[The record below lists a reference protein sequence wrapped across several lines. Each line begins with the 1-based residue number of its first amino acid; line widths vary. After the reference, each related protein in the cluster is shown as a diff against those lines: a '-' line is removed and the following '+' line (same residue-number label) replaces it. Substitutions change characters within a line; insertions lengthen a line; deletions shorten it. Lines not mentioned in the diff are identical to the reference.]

1 MVFNT
6 SGGRNT
12 IMLGLLELQTQIRE
26 GKLLPFY
33 IFTGEEIE
41 LQNIYLKQMG
51 NVIRID
57 KVADVYNKITSKLI
71 SGKFAVYVVRDDM
84 DFIKSEKTWSSI
96 SDKIRNAVLVVQ
108 VTTPSK
114 CKKFIKELNDCA
126 VEFNHMTTKQL
137 LNVVN
142 IDASVSNKQYFIEA
156 CNNDLNTINNYLDI
170 FKRAG
175 IKELNKKIVDEYI
188 STKEEVTVFQLADA
202 IMKKDE
208 QLTFRLLDQLLED
221 KNNVMGII
229 YAIYSQLHKC
239 VLVEGYRGEKD
250 IAKVTGINSWIC
262 NNILRDNRIQ
272 PAKLLTALRL
282 VQKYDKGI
290 KTGKYDTVIACYSLI
305 IEILSCC

>member
-1 MVFNT
+1 
-6 SGGRNT
+6 
-12 IMLGLLELQTQIRE
+12 MLGLLDLQTQIRE
-26 GKLLPFY
+26 GSLLPFY

-51 NVIRID
+51 NVIRVGR
-57 KVADVYNKITSKLI
+57 VADIYNKITSKLI

-96 SDKIRNAVLVVQ
+96 SDRIRNVVLVIQ
-108 VTTPSK
+108 VTTPNK
-114 CKKFIKELNDCA
+114 CKKFIKELNDCV

-142 IDASVSNKQYFIEA
+142 MDCSVSNKQYFIEA

-188 STKEEVTVFQLADA
+188 PTKEDVTVFQLADA
-202 IMKKDE
+202 VMRKDE
-208 QLTFRLLDQLLED
+208 QLTFKLLDQLLED

-239 VLVEGYRGEKD
+239 VLVEGYRGEKN
-250 IAKVTGINSWIC
+250 ISKVTGINSWIC
-262 NNILRDNRIQ
+262 NNILRDNRIE
-272 PAKLLTALRL
+272 PSKLLTALRL

-290 KTGKYDTVIACYSLI
+290 KTGKYDGVMACYSLI
-305 IEILSCC
+305 VEILSCC

>member
-1 MVFNT
+1 
-6 SGGRNT
+6 
-12 IMLGLLELQTQIRE
+12 MLGLLDLQTQIRE
-26 GKLLPFY
+26 GSLLPFY

-51 NVIRID
+51 NVIRVD
-57 KVADVYNKITSKLI
+57 RVADIYNKITSKLI

-84 DFIKSEKTWSSI
+84 DFIKSEKTWGSI
-96 SDKIRNAVLVVQ
+96 SDRIRNAVLVIQ
-108 VTTPSK
+108 VTTPNK
-114 CKKFIKELNDCA
+114 CKKFIKELNDCV

-142 IDASVSNKQYFIEA
+142 MDCSVSNKQYFIEA

-170 FKRAG
+170 FKRVG

-188 STKEEVTVFQLADA
+188 PTKEDVTVFQLADA
-202 IMKKDE
+202 VMRKDE
-208 QLTFRLLDQLLED
+208 QLTFKLLDQLLED

-250 IAKVTGINSWIC
+250 IAKITGVNSWIC
-262 NNILRDNRIQ
+262 NNILRYNRIE
-272 PAKLLTALRL
+272 PSKLLTALRL

-290 KTGKYDTVIACYSLI
+290 KTGKYDGVMACYSLI
-305 IEILSCC
+305 VEILSCC

>member
-1 MVFNT
+1 
-6 SGGRNT
+6 
-12 IMLGLLELQTQIRE
+12 MLGLLDLQTQIRE
-26 GKLLPFY
+26 GSLLPFY

-51 NVIRID
+51 DVIRVD
-57 KVADVYNKITSKLI
+57 RVADIYNKITSKLI

-84 DFIKSEKTWSSI
+84 DFIKSEKTWGSI
-96 SDKIRNAVLVVQ
+96 SDRIRNAVLVIQ
-108 VTTPSK
+108 VTTPNK
-114 CKKFIKELNDCA
+114 CKKFIKDLNDCV

-142 IDASVSNKQYFIEA
+142 MDCSVSNKQYFIEA

-188 STKEEVTVFQLADA
+188 PTKEDVTVFQLADA
-202 IMKKDE
+202 VMRKDE
-208 QLTFRLLDQLLED
+208 QLTFKLLDQLLED

-250 IAKVTGINSWIC
+250 IAKITGINSWIC
-262 NNILRDNRIQ
+262 NNILRYNRIE
-272 PAKLLTALRL
+272 PPKLLTALRL

>member
-1 MVFNT
+1 
-6 SGGRNT
+6 
-12 IMLGLLELQTQIRE
+12 MLGLLDLQTQIRE
-26 GKLLPFY
+26 GSLLPFY

-51 NVIRID
+51 NVIRVD
-57 KVADVYNKITSKLI
+57 RVADIYNKITSKLI

-96 SDKIRNAVLVVQ
+96 SDRIRNAVLVIQ
-108 VTTPSK
+108 VTTPNK
-114 CKKFIKELNDCA
+114 CKKFIKELNDCV

-142 IDASVSNKQYFIEA
+142 MDCSVSNKQYFIEA

-188 STKEEVTVFQLADA
+188 PTKEDVTVFQLADA
-202 IMKKDE
+202 VMRKDE

-239 VLVEGYRGEKD
+239 VLVEGYRGEKN
-250 IAKVTGINSWIC
+250 ISKVTGINSWIC
-262 NNILRDNRIQ
+262 NNILRDNGIE
-272 PAKLLTALRL
+272 PSKLLTALRL

-290 KTGKYDTVIACYSLI
+290 KTGKYDGVMACYSLI
-305 IEILSCC
+305 VEILSCC

>member
-1 MVFNT
+1 
-6 SGGRNT
+6 
-12 IMLGLLELQTQIRE
+12 MLGLLDLQTQIRE
-26 GKLLPFY
+26 GSLLPFY

-51 NVIRID
+51 DVIRVD
-57 KVADVYNKITSKLI
+57 RVADIYNKITSKLI

-84 DFIKSEKTWSSI
+84 DFIKSEKTWGSI
-96 SDKIRNAVLVVQ
+96 SDRIRNAVLVIQ
-108 VTTPSK
+108 VTTPNK
-114 CKKFIKELNDCA
+114 CKKFIKELNDCV

-142 IDASVSNKQYFIEA
+142 MDCSVSNKQYFIEA

-188 STKEEVTVFQLADA
+188 PTKEDVTVFQLADA
-202 IMKKDE
+202 VMRKDE

-239 VLVEGYRGEKD
+239 VLVEGYRGEKN
-250 IAKVTGINSWIC
+250 ISKVTGINSWIC
-262 NNILRDNRIQ
+262 NNILRDNRIE
-272 PAKLLTALRL
+272 PPKLLTALRL

-290 KTGKYDTVIACYSLI
+290 KTGKYDGVMACYSLI
-305 IEILSCC
+305 VEILSCC

>member
-1 MVFNT
+1 
-6 SGGRNT
+6 
-12 IMLGLLELQTQIRE
+12 MLGLLDLQTQIRE
-26 GKLLPFY
+26 GSLLPFY

-51 NVIRID
+51 NVIRVD
-57 KVADVYNKITSKLI
+57 RVADIYNKITSKLI

-84 DFIKSEKTWSSI
+84 DFIKSEKTWGSI
-96 SDKIRNAVLVVQ
+96 SDRIRNAVLVIQ
-108 VTTPSK
+108 VTTPNK
-114 CKKFIKELNDCA
+114 CKKFIKELNDCV

-142 IDASVSNKQYFIEA
+142 MDCSVSNKQYFIEA

-188 STKEEVTVFQLADA
+188 PTKEDVTVFQLADA
-202 IMKKDE
+202 VMRKDE
-208 QLTFRLLDQLLED
+208 QLTFKLLGQLLED

-239 VLVEGYRGEKD
+239 VLVEGYRGEKN
-250 IAKVTGINSWIC
+250 ISKVTGINSWIC
-262 NNILRDNRIQ
+262 NNILRDNRIE
-272 PAKLLTALRL
+272 PPKLLTALRL

-290 KTGKYDTVIACYSLI
+290 KTGKYDGVMACYSLI
-305 IEILSCC
+305 VEILSCC

>member
-1 MVFNT
+1 
-6 SGGRNT
+6 
-12 IMLGLLELQTQIRE
+12 MLGLLDLQTQIRE
-26 GKLLPFY
+26 GSLLPFY

-51 NVIRID
+51 NVIRVD
-57 KVADVYNKITSKLI
+57 RVADIYNKITSKLI

-96 SDKIRNAVLVVQ
+96 SDRIRNAVLVIQ
-108 VTTPSK
+108 VTTPNK
-114 CKKFIKELNDCA
+114 CKKFIKELNDCV

-142 IDASVSNKQYFIEA
+142 MDCSVSNKQYFIEA

-188 STKEEVTVFQLADA
+188 VTKEDVTVFQLADA
-202 IMKKDE
+202 VMRKDE
-208 QLTFRLLDQLLED
+208 QLTFKLLDQLLED

-239 VLVEGYRGEKD
+239 VLVEGYRGEKN
-250 IAKVTGINSWIC
+250 ISKVTGINSWIC
-262 NNILRDNRIQ
+262 NNILRDNRIE
-272 PAKLLTALRL
+272 PPKLLTALRL

-290 KTGKYDTVIACYSLI
+290 KTGKYDGVIACYSLI
-305 IEILSCC
+305 VEILSCC

>member
-1 MVFNT
+1 
-6 SGGRNT
+6 
-12 IMLGLLELQTQIRE
+12 MLGLLDLQTQIRE
-26 GKLLPFY
+26 GSLLPFY

-51 NVIRID
+51 HVIRVD
-57 KVADVYNKITSKLI
+57 RVADIYNKITSKLI

-96 SDKIRNAVLVVQ
+96 SDRIRNVVLVIQ
-108 VTTPSK
+108 VTTPNK
-114 CKKFIKELNDCA
+114 CKKFIKELNDCV

-142 IDASVSNKQYFIEA
+142 MDCSVSNKQYFIEA

-188 STKEEVTVFQLADA
+188 PTKEDVTVFQLADA
-202 IMKKDE
+202 VMRKDE
-208 QLTFRLLDQLLED
+208 QLTFKLLDQLLED

-239 VLVEGYRGEKD
+239 VLVEGYRGEKN
-250 IAKVTGINSWIC
+250 ISKVTGINSWIC
-262 NNILRDNRIQ
+262 NNILRDNRIE
-272 PAKLLTALRL
+272 PSKLLTALRL

-290 KTGKYDTVIACYSLI
+290 KTGKYDGVMACYSLI
-305 IEILSCC
+305 VEILSCC

>member
-1 MVFNT
+1 
-6 SGGRNT
+6 
-12 IMLGLLELQTQIRE
+12 MLGLLDLQTQIRE
-26 GKLLPFY
+26 GSLLPFY

-51 NVIRID
+51 NVIRVD
-57 KVADVYNKITSKLI
+57 RVADIYNKITSKLI

-96 SDKIRNAVLVVQ
+96 SDRIRNVVLVIQ
-108 VTTPSK
+108 VTTPNK
-114 CKKFIKELNDCA
+114 CKKFIKELNDCV

-142 IDASVSNKQYFIEA
+142 MDCSVSNKQYFIEA

-188 STKEEVTVFQLADA
+188 PTKEDVTVFQLADA
-202 IMKKDE
+202 VMRKDE
-208 QLTFRLLDQLLED
+208 QLTFRLLDRLLED

-239 VLVEGYRGEKD
+239 VLVEGYRGEKN
-250 IAKVTGINSWIC
+250 ISKVTGINSWIC
-262 NNILRDNRIQ
+262 NNILRDNRIE
-272 PAKLLTALRL
+272 PSKLLTALRL

-290 KTGKYDTVIACYSLI
+290 KTGKYDGVIACYSLI
-305 IEILSCC
+305 VEILSCC

>member
-1 MVFNT
+1 
-6 SGGRNT
+6 
-12 IMLGLLELQTQIRE
+12 MLGLLDLQTQIRK
-26 GKLLPFY
+26 GSLLPFY

-51 NVIRID
+51 NVIRVD
-57 KVADVYNKITSKLI
+57 RVADIYNKITSKLI

-84 DFIKSEKTWSSI
+84 DFIKSEKTWGSI
-96 SDKIRNAVLVVQ
+96 SDRIRNAVLVIQ
-108 VTTPSK
+108 VTTPNK
-114 CKKFIKELNDCA
+114 CKKFIKELNDCV

-142 IDASVSNKQYFIEA
+142 MDCSVSNKQYFIEA

-170 FKRAG
+170 FKRVG

-188 STKEEVTVFQLADA
+188 PTKEDVTVFQLADA
-202 IMKKDE
+202 VMRKDE

-239 VLVEGYRGEKD
+239 VLVEGYRGEKN
-250 IAKVTGINSWIC
+250 ISKVTGINSWIC
-262 NNILRDNRIQ
+262 NNILRDNRIE
-272 PAKLLTALRL
+272 PSKLLTALRL

-290 KTGKYDTVIACYSLI
+290 KTGKYDGVMACYSLI
-305 IEILSCC
+305 VEILSCC

>member
-1 MVFNT
+1 
-6 SGGRNT
+6 
-12 IMLGLLELQTQIRE
+12 MLGLLDLQTQIRE
-26 GKLLPFY
+26 GSLLPFY

-51 NVIRID
+51 NVIRVD
-57 KVADVYNKITSKLI
+57 RVADIYNKITSKLI
-71 SGKFAVYVVRDDM
+71 SGKFTVYVVRDDM

-96 SDKIRNAVLVVQ
+96 SDRIRNVVLVIQ
-108 VTTPSK
+108 VTTPNK
-114 CKKFIKELNDCA
+114 CKKFIKELNDCV

-142 IDASVSNKQYFIEA
+142 MDCSVSNKQYFIEA

-188 STKEEVTVFQLADA
+188 PTKEDVTVFQLADA
-202 IMKKDE
+202 VMRKDE
-208 QLTFRLLDQLLED
+208 QLTFKLLDQLLED

-239 VLVEGYRGEKD
+239 VLVEGYRGEKN
-250 IAKVTGINSWIC
+250 ISKVTGINSWIC
-262 NNILRDNRIQ
+262 NNILRDNRIE
-272 PAKLLTALRL
+272 PPKLLTALRL

-290 KTGKYDTVIACYSLI
+290 KTGKYDGVMACYSLI
-305 IEILSCC
+305 VEILSCC

>member
-1 MVFNT
+1 
-6 SGGRNT
+6 
-12 IMLGLLELQTQIRE
+12 MLGLLDLQTQIRE
-26 GKLLPFY
+26 GSLLPFY

-51 NVIRID
+51 NVIRVD
-57 KVADVYNKITSKLI
+57 RVADIYNKITSKLI

-84 DFIKSEKTWSSI
+84 DFIKSEKTWVSI
-96 SDKIRNAVLVVQ
+96 SDRIRNAVLVIQ
-108 VTTPSK
+108 VTTPNK
-114 CKKFIKELNDCA
+114 CKKFIKELNDCV

-142 IDASVSNKQYFIEA
+142 MDCSVSNKQYFIEA

-188 STKEEVTVFQLADA
+188 PTKEDVTVFQLADA
-202 IMKKDE
+202 VMRKDE

-239 VLVEGYRGEKD
+239 VLVEGYRGEKN
-250 IAKVTGINSWIC
+250 ISKVTGINSWIC
-262 NNILRDNRIQ
+262 NNILRDNRIE
-272 PAKLLTALRL
+272 PPKLLTALRL

-290 KTGKYDTVIACYSLI
+290 KTGKYDGVMACYSLI
-305 IEILSCC
+305 VEILSCC

>member
-1 MVFNT
+1 
-6 SGGRNT
+6 
-12 IMLGLLELQTQIRE
+12 MLGLLDLQTQIRE
-26 GKLLPFY
+26 GSLLPFY

-41 LQNIYLKQMG
+41 LQNIYLKQMS
-51 NVIRID
+51 NVIRVD
-57 KVADVYNKITSKLI
+57 RVADIYNKITSKLI

-96 SDKIRNAVLVVQ
+96 SDRIRNAVLVIQ
-108 VTTPSK
+108 VTTPNK
-114 CKKFIKELNDCA
+114 CKKFIKELNDCV

-142 IDASVSNKQYFIEA
+142 MDCSVSNKQYFIEA

-170 FKRAG
+170 FKRVG

-188 STKEEVTVFQLADA
+188 PTKEDVTVFQLADA
-202 IMKKDE
+202 VMRKDE

-239 VLVEGYRGEKD
+239 VLVEGYRGEKN
-250 IAKVTGINSWIC
+250 ISKVTGINSWIC
-262 NNILRDNRIQ
+262 NNILRDNRIE
-272 PAKLLTALRL
+272 PSKLLTALRL

-290 KTGKYDTVIACYSLI
+290 KTGKYDGVIACYSLI
-305 IEILSCC
+305 VEILSCC

>member
-1 MVFNT
+1 
-6 SGGRNT
+6 
-12 IMLGLLELQTQIRE
+12 MLGLLDLQTQIRE
-26 GKLLPFY
+26 GSLLPFY
-33 IFTGEEIE
+33 VFTGEEIE

-51 NVIRID
+51 DVIRVD
-57 KVADVYNKITSKLI
+57 RVADIYNKITSKLI

-84 DFIKSEKTWSSI
+84 DFIKSEKTWGSI
-96 SDKIRNAVLVVQ
+96 SDRIRNAVLVIQ
-108 VTTPSK
+108 VTTPNK
-114 CKKFIKELNDCA
+114 CKKFIKELNDCV

-142 IDASVSNKQYFIEA
+142 MDCSVSNKQYFIEA

-188 STKEEVTVFQLADA
+188 PTKEDVTVFQLADA
-202 IMKKDE
+202 VMRKDE
-208 QLTFRLLDQLLED
+208 QVTFKLLDQLLED

-239 VLVEGYRGEKD
+239 VLVEGYRGEKN
-250 IAKVTGINSWIC
+250 ISKVTGINSWIC
-262 NNILRDNRIQ
+262 NNILRDNRIE
-272 PAKLLTALRL
+272 PSKLLTALRL

-290 KTGKYDTVIACYSLI
+290 KTGKYNGVMACYSLI
-305 IEILSCC
+305 VEILSCC

>member
-1 MVFNT
+1 
-6 SGGRNT
+6 
-12 IMLGLLELQTQIRE
+12 MLGLLDLQTQIRE
-26 GKLLPFY
+26 GSLLPFY

-51 NVIRID
+51 DVIRVD
-57 KVADVYNKITSKLI
+57 RVADIYNKITSKLI

-84 DFIKSEKTWSSI
+84 DFIKSEKTWGSI
-96 SDKIRNAVLVVQ
+96 SDRIRNAVLVIQ

-114 CKKFIKELNDCA
+114 CKKFLKELNDCV

-142 IDASVSNKQYFIEA
+142 MDCSVSNKQYFIEA

-188 STKEEVTVFQLADA
+188 PTKEDVTVFQLADA
-202 IMKKDE
+202 VMRKDE

-239 VLVEGYRGEKD
+239 VLVEGYRGEKN
-250 IAKVTGINSWIC
+250 ISKVTGINSWIC
-262 NNILRDNRIQ
+262 NNILRDNRIE
-272 PAKLLTALRL
+272 PPKLLTALRL

-290 KTGKYDTVIACYSLI
+290 KTGKYDGVIACYSLI
-305 IEILSCC
+305 VEILSCC

>member
-1 MVFNT
+1 
-6 SGGRNT
+6 
-12 IMLGLLELQTQIRE
+12 MLGLLDLQTQIRE
-26 GKLLPFY
+26 GSLLPFY

-51 NVIRID
+51 NVIRVD
-57 KVADVYNKITSKLI
+57 RVADIYNKITSKLI

-96 SDKIRNAVLVVQ
+96 SDRIRNVVLVIQ
-108 VTTPSK
+108 VTTPNK
-114 CKKFIKELNDCA
+114 CKKFIKELNDCV

-142 IDASVSNKQYFIEA
+142 MDCSVSNKQYFIEA

-170 FKRAG
+170 FKRVG

-188 STKEEVTVFQLADA
+188 PTKEDVTVFQLADA
-202 IMKKDE
+202 VMRKDE
-208 QLTFRLLDQLLED
+208 QLTFKLLDQLLED

-239 VLVEGYRGEKD
+239 VLVEGYRGEKN
-250 IAKVTGINSWIC
+250 ISKVTGINSWIC
-262 NNILRDNRIQ
+262 NNILRDNRIE
-272 PAKLLTALRL
+272 PSKLLTALRL

-290 KTGKYDTVIACYSLI
+290 KTGKYDGVMACYSLI
-305 IEILSCC
+305 VEILSCC

>member
-1 MVFNT
+1 
-6 SGGRNT
+6 
-12 IMLGLLELQTQIRE
+12 MLGLLDLQTQIRE
-26 GKLLPFY
+26 GSLLPFY

-51 NVIRID
+51 NVIRVD
-57 KVADVYNKITSKLI
+57 RVADIYNKITSKLI

-84 DFIKSEKTWSSI
+84 DFIKSEKTWVSI
-96 SDKIRNAVLVVQ
+96 SDRIRNAVLVIQ
-108 VTTPSK
+108 VTTPNK
-114 CKKFIKELNDCA
+114 CKKFIKELNDCV

-142 IDASVSNKQYFIEA
+142 MDCSVSNKQYFIEA

-188 STKEEVTVFQLADA
+188 PTKEDVTVFQLADA
-202 IMKKDE
+202 VMRKDE
-208 QLTFRLLDQLLED
+208 QLTFKLLDRLLED

-239 VLVEGYRGEKD
+239 VLVEGYRGEKN
-250 IAKVTGINSWIC
+250 ISKVTGINSWIC
-262 NNILRDNRIQ
+262 NNILRDNRIE
-272 PAKLLTALRL
+272 PSKLLTGLRL

-290 KTGKYDTVIACYSLI
+290 KTGKYDGVMACYSLI
-305 IEILSCC
+305 VEILSCC

>member
-1 MVFNT
+1 
-6 SGGRNT
+6 
-12 IMLGLLELQTQIRE
+12 MLGLLDLQTQIRE
-26 GKLLPFY
+26 GSLLPFY

-51 NVIRID
+51 DVIRVD
-57 KVADVYNKITSKLI
+57 RVADIYNKITSKLI

-84 DFIKSEKTWSSI
+84 DFIKSEKTWGSI
-96 SDKIRNAVLVVQ
+96 SDRIRNAVLVIQ
-108 VTTPSK
+108 VTTPNK
-114 CKKFIKELNDCA
+114 CKKFIKDLNDCV

-142 IDASVSNKQYFIEA
+142 MDCSVSNKQYFIEA

-188 STKEEVTVFQLADA
+188 ATKEDVTVFQLADA
-202 IMKKDE
+202 VMRKDE
-208 QLTFRLLDQLLED
+208 QLTFKLLDQLLED

-239 VLVEGYRGEKD
+239 VLVEGYRGEKN
-250 IAKVTGINSWIC
+250 ISKVTGINSWIC
-262 NNILRDNRIQ
+262 NNILRDNRIE
-272 PAKLLTALRL
+272 PPKLLTALRL

-290 KTGKYDTVIACYSLI
+290 KTGKYDGVIACYSLLV
-305 IEILSCC
+305 EILSCC

>member
-1 MVFNT
+1 
-6 SGGRNT
+6 
-12 IMLGLLELQTQIRE
+12 MLGLLDLQTQIRE
-26 GKLLPFY
+26 GSLLPFY

-51 NVIRID
+51 NVIRVD
-57 KVADVYNKITSKLI
+57 RVADIYNKITSKLI

-96 SDKIRNAVLVVQ
+96 SDRIRNAVLVIQ
-108 VTTPSK
+108 VTTPNK
-114 CKKFIKELNDCA
+114 CKKFIKELNDCV

-142 IDASVSNKQYFIEA
+142 MDCSVSNKQYFIEA

-170 FKRAG
+170 FKRVG

-188 STKEEVTVFQLADA
+188 PTKEDVTVFQLADA
-202 IMKKDE
+202 VMRKDE
-208 QLTFRLLDQLLED
+208 QLTFKLLDQLLED

-239 VLVEGYRGEKD
+239 VLVEGYRGEKN
-250 IAKVTGINSWIC
+250 ISKVTGINSWIC
-262 NNILRDNRIQ
+262 NNILRDNRIE
-272 PAKLLTALRL
+272 PSKLLTALRL

-290 KTGKYDTVIACYSLI
+290 KTGKYDGVMACYSLI
-305 IEILSCC
+305 VEILSCC

>member
-1 MVFNT
+1 
-6 SGGRNT
+6 
-12 IMLGLLELQTQIRE
+12 MLGLLDLQTQIRE
-26 GKLLPFY
+26 GSLLPFY
-33 IFTGEEIE
+33 VFTGEEIE

-51 NVIRID
+51 DVIRVD
-57 KVADVYNKITSKLI
+57 RVADIYNKITSKLI

-84 DFIKSEKTWSSI
+84 DFIKSEKTWGSI
-96 SDKIRNAVLVVQ
+96 SDRIRNAVLVIQ
-108 VTTPSK
+108 VTTPNK
-114 CKKFIKELNDCA
+114 CKKFIKDLNDCV

-142 IDASVSNKQYFIEA
+142 MDCSVSNKQYFIEA

-188 STKEEVTVFQLADA
+188 PTKEDVTVFQLADA
-202 IMKKDE
+202 VMRKDE
-208 QLTFRLLDQLLED
+208 QVTFKLLDQLLED

-239 VLVEGYRGEKD
+239 VLVEGYRGEKN
-250 IAKVTGINSWIC
+250 ISKVTGINSWIC
-262 NNILRDNRIQ
+262 NNILRDNRIE
-272 PAKLLTALRL
+272 PSKLLTALRL

-290 KTGKYDTVIACYSLI
+290 KTGKYDGVMACYSLI
-305 IEILSCC
+305 VEILSCC

>member
-1 MVFNT
+1 
-6 SGGRNT
+6 
-12 IMLGLLELQTQIRE
+12 MLGLLDLQTQIRE
-26 GKLLPFY
+26 GSLLPFY

-41 LQNIYLKQMG
+41 LQNIYLKQMS
-51 NVIRID
+51 NVIRVD
-57 KVADVYNKITSKLI
+57 RVADIYNKITSKLI

-84 DFIKSEKTWSSI
+84 DFIKSEKTWGSI
-96 SDKIRNAVLVVQ
+96 SDRIRNAVLVIQ
-108 VTTPSK
+108 VTTPNK
-114 CKKFIKELNDCA
+114 CKKFIKELNDCV

-142 IDASVSNKQYFIEA
+142 MDCSVSNKQYFIEA

-188 STKEEVTVFQLADA
+188 PTKEDVTVFQLADA
-202 IMKKDE
+202 VMRKDE

-239 VLVEGYRGEKD
+239 VLVEGYRGEKN
-250 IAKVTGINSWIC
+250 ISKVTGINSWIC
-262 NNILRDNRIQ
+262 NNILRDNRIE
-272 PAKLLTALRL
+272 PSKLLTALRL

-290 KTGKYDTVIACYSLI
+290 KTGKYDGVIACYSLI
-305 IEILSCC
+305 VEILSCC

>member
-1 MVFNT
+1 
-6 SGGRNT
+6 
-12 IMLGLLELQTQIRE
+12 MLGLLDLQTQIRE
-26 GKLLPFY
+26 GSLLPFY

-51 NVIRID
+51 NVIRVD
-57 KVADVYNKITSKLI
+57 RVADIYNKITSKLI
-71 SGKFAVYVVRDDM
+71 SGKFIVYVVRDDM

-96 SDKIRNAVLVVQ
+96 SDRIRNAVLVIQ
-108 VTTPSK
+108 VTTPNK
-114 CKKFIKELNDCA
+114 CKKFIKELNDCV

-142 IDASVSNKQYFIEA
+142 MDCSVSNKQYFIEA

-188 STKEEVTVFQLADA
+188 PTKEDVTVFQLADA
-202 IMKKDE
+202 VMRKDE
-208 QLTFRLLDQLLED
+208 QLTFKLLDQLLED

-239 VLVEGYRGEKD
+239 VLVEGYRGEKN
-250 IAKVTGINSWIC
+250 ISKVTGINSWIC
-262 NNILRDNRIQ
+262 NNILRDNRIE
-272 PAKLLTALRL
+272 PPKLLTALRL

-290 KTGKYDTVIACYSLI
+290 KTGKYDGVMACYSLI
-305 IEILSCC
+305 VEILSCC

>member
-1 MVFNT
+1 
-6 SGGRNT
+6 
-12 IMLGLLELQTQIRE
+12 MLGLLDLQGQIRE
-26 GKLLPFY
+26 GNLLPFY

-51 NVIRID
+51 NVVRID
-57 KVADVYNKITSKLI
+57 RVADIYNKITSKLI

-84 DFIKSEKTWSSI
+84 DFIKSEKTWGSI
-96 SDKIRNAVLVVQ
+96 SNKIRNAVLVVQ

-114 CKKFIKELNDCA
+114 CKKFIKELNNCV

-142 IDASVSNKQYFIEA
+142 MDCSVSNKQYFIEA
-156 CNNDLNTINNYLDI
+156 CNNDLNTINNYMDI
-170 FKRAG
+170 FKRSG

-188 STKEEVTVFQLADA
+188 PTKEEVTVFQLADA

-221 KNNVMGII
+221 KNNAMGII

-239 VLVEGYRGEKD
+239 VLVEGYRGEED
-250 IAKVTGINSWIC
+250 IAKITGINSWIC
-262 NNILRDNRIQ
+262 NNILRYNRIE

-282 VQKYDKGI
+282 VQKYDQGV
-290 KTGKYDTVIACYSLI
+290 KTGKYEGVVACYSLI
-305 IEILSCC
+305 IEILSYC

>member
-1 MVFNT
+1 
-6 SGGRNT
+6 
-12 IMLGLLELQTQIRE
+12 MLGLLDLQTQIRE
-26 GKLLPFY
+26 GSLLPFY
-33 IFTGEEIE
+33 VFTGEEIE

-51 NVIRID
+51 DVIRVD
-57 KVADVYNKITSKLI
+57 RVADIYNKITSKLI

-84 DFIKSEKTWSSI
+84 DFIKSEKTWGSI
-96 SDKIRNAVLVVQ
+96 SDRIRNAVLVIQ
-108 VTTPSK
+108 VTTPNK
-114 CKKFIKELNDCA
+114 CKKFIKELNDCV

-142 IDASVSNKQYFIEA
+142 MDCSVSNKQYFIEA

-188 STKEEVTVFQLADA
+188 PTKEDVTVFQLADVV
-202 IMKKDE
+202 MRKDE
-208 QLTFRLLDQLLED
+208 QVTFKLLDQLLED

-239 VLVEGYRGEKD
+239 VLVEGYRGEKN
-250 IAKVTGINSWIC
+250 ISKVTGINSWIC
-262 NNILRDNRIQ
+262 NNILRDNRIE
-272 PAKLLTALRL
+272 PSKLLTALRL

-290 KTGKYDTVIACYSLI
+290 KTGKYDGVMACYSLI
-305 IEILSCC
+305 VEILSCC

>member
-1 MVFNT
+1 
-6 SGGRNT
+6 
-12 IMLGLLELQTQIRE
+12 MLGLLDLQTQIRE
-26 GKLLPFY
+26 GSLLPFY

-51 NVIRID
+51 NVIRVD
-57 KVADVYNKITSKLI
+57 RVADIYNKITSKLI
-71 SGKFAVYVVRDDM
+71 SGKFTVYVVRDDM
-84 DFIKSEKTWSSI
+84 DFIKSEKTWGSI
-96 SDKIRNAVLVVQ
+96 SDRIRNAVLVIQ

-114 CKKFIKELNDCA
+114 CKKFIKELNDCV

-142 IDASVSNKQYFIEA
+142 MDCSVSNKQYFIEA

-188 STKEEVTVFQLADA
+188 STKEDVTVFQLADA
-202 IMKKDE
+202 VMRKDE

-239 VLVEGYRGEKD
+239 VLVEGYRGEKN
-250 IAKVTGINSWIC
+250 ISKVTGINSWIC
-262 NNILRDNRIQ
+262 NNILRDNRIE
-272 PAKLLTALRL
+272 PSKLLTALRL

-290 KTGKYDTVIACYSLI
+290 KTGKYDGVIACYSLI
-305 IEILSCC
+305 VEILSCC

>member
-1 MVFNT
+1 
-6 SGGRNT
+6 
-12 IMLGLLELQTQIRE
+12 MLDLLDLQTQIRE
-26 GKLLPFY
+26 GSLLPFY

-51 NVIRID
+51 NVIRVD
-57 KVADVYNKITSKLI
+57 RVADIYNKITSKLI

-84 DFIKSEKTWSSI
+84 DFIKSEKTWGSI
-96 SDKIRNAVLVVQ
+96 SDRIRNAVLVIQ
-108 VTTPSK
+108 VTTPNK
-114 CKKFIKELNDCA
+114 CKKFIKELNDCV

-142 IDASVSNKQYFIEA
+142 MDCSVSNKQYFIEA
-156 CNNDLNTINNYLDI
+156 CNNDLDTINNYLDI
-170 FKRAG
+170 FKRVG

-188 STKEEVTVFQLADA
+188 PTKEDVTVFQLADA
-202 IMKKDE
+202 VMRKDE

-239 VLVEGYRGEKD
+239 VLVEGYRGEKN
-250 IAKVTGINSWIC
+250 ISKVTGINSWIC
-262 NNILRDNRIQ
+262 NNILRDNRIE
-272 PAKLLTALRL
+272 PSKLLTALRL

-290 KTGKYDTVIACYSLI
+290 KTGKYDGVIACYSLI
-305 IEILSCC
+305 VEILSCC

>member
-1 MVFNT
+1 
-6 SGGRNT
+6 
-12 IMLGLLELQTQIRE
+12 MLGLLDLQTQIRE
-26 GKLLPFY
+26 GSLLPFY

-51 NVIRID
+51 NVIRVD
-57 KVADVYNKITSKLI
+57 RVADIYNKITSKLI

-84 DFIKSEKTWSSI
+84 DFIKSEKTWGSI
-96 SDKIRNAVLVVQ
+96 SDRIRNAVLVIQ
-108 VTTPSK
+108 VTTPNK
-114 CKKFIKELNDCA
+114 CKKFIKELNDCV

-142 IDASVSNKQYFIEA
+142 MDCSVSNKQYFIEA

-188 STKEEVTVFQLADA
+188 PTKEDVTVFQLADA
-202 IMKKDE
+202 VMRKDE

-239 VLVEGYRGEKD
+239 VLVEGYRGEKN
-250 IAKVTGINSWIC
+250 ISKVTGINSWIC
-262 NNILRDNRIQ
+262 NNILRDNRIE
-272 PAKLLTALRL
+272 PSKLLTALRL

-290 KTGKYDTVIACYSLI
+290 KTGKYDGVMACYSLI
-305 IEILSCC
+305 VEILSCC

>member
-1 MVFNT
+1 
-6 SGGRNT
+6 
-12 IMLGLLELQTQIRE
+12 MLGLLDLQTQIRE
-26 GKLLPFY
+26 GSLLPFY

-51 NVIRID
+51 DVIRVD
-57 KVADVYNKITSKLI
+57 RVADIYNKITSKLI

-84 DFIKSEKTWSSI
+84 DFIKSEKTWGSI
-96 SDKIRNAVLVVQ
+96 SDRIRNAVLVIQ
-108 VTTPSK
+108 VTTPNK
-114 CKKFIKELNDCA
+114 CKKFIKDLNDCV

-142 IDASVSNKQYFIEA
+142 MDCSVSNKQYFIEA

-188 STKEEVTVFQLADA
+188 PTKEDVTVFQLADA
-202 IMKKDE
+202 VMRKDE

-239 VLVEGYRGEKD
+239 VLVEGYRGEKN
-250 IAKVTGINSWIC
+250 ISKVTGINSWIC
-262 NNILRDNRIQ
+262 NNILRDNRIE
-272 PAKLLTALRL
+272 PPKLLTALRL

-290 KTGKYDTVIACYSLI
+290 KTGKYDGVIACYSLI
-305 IEILSCC
+305 VEILSCC

>member
-1 MVFNT
+1 
-6 SGGRNT
+6 
-12 IMLGLLELQTQIRE
+12 MLGLLDLQTQIRE
-26 GKLLPFY
+26 GSLLPFY

-51 NVIRID
+51 DVIRVD
-57 KVADVYNKITSKLI
+57 RVADIYNKITSKLI

-84 DFIKSEKTWSSI
+84 DFIKSEKTWGSI
-96 SDKIRNAVLVVQ
+96 SDRIRNAVLVIQ
-108 VTTPSK
+108 VTTPNK
-114 CKKFIKELNDCA
+114 CKKFIKDLNDCV

-142 IDASVSNKQYFIEA
+142 MDCSVSNKQYFIEA

-188 STKEEVTVFQLADA
+188 PTKEDVTVFQLADA
-202 IMKKDE
+202 VMRKDE
-208 QLTFRLLDQLLED
+208 QLTFRLLDRLLED

-239 VLVEGYRGEKD
+239 VLVEGYRGEKN
-250 IAKVTGINSWIC
+250 ISKVTGINSWIC
-262 NNILRDNRIQ
+262 NNILRDNRIE
-272 PAKLLTALRL
+272 PSKLLTALRL

-290 KTGKYDTVIACYSLI
+290 KTGKYDGVMACYSLI
-305 IEILSCC
+305 VEILSCC

>member
-1 MVFNT
+1 
-6 SGGRNT
+6 
-12 IMLGLLELQTQIRE
+12 MLGLLDLQTQIRE
-26 GKLLPFY
+26 GSLLPFY

-51 NVIRID
+51 NVIRVD
-57 KVADVYNKITSKLI
+57 RVADIYNKITSKLI

-84 DFIKSEKTWSSI
+84 DFIKSEKTWGSI
-96 SDKIRNAVLVVQ
+96 SDRIRNAVLVIQ
-108 VTTPSK
+108 VTTPNK
-114 CKKFIKELNDCA
+114 CKKFIKELNDCV

-142 IDASVSNKQYFIEA
+142 MDCSVSNKQYFIEA

-170 FKRAG
+170 FKRVG

-188 STKEEVTVFQLADA
+188 PTKEDVTVFQLADA
-202 IMKKDE
+202 VMRKDE

-239 VLVEGYRGEKD
+239 VLVEGYRGEKN
-250 IAKVTGINSWIC
+250 ISKVIGINSWIC
-262 NNILRDNRIQ
+262 NNILRDNRIE
-272 PAKLLTALRL
+272 PSKLLTALRL

-290 KTGKYDTVIACYSLI
+290 KTGKYDGVMACYSLI
-305 IEILSCC
+305 VEILSCC